1 MKPGSQTERLLAFL
15 RENPGSSSLEVTL
28 ALGIVNV
35 TGRCSDL
42 RAEGYRIDCHRR
54 ERDHRLAYWLIE
66 SYDGTLGL
74 DKAS

>member
-35 TGRCSDL
+35 TGRFSDL
-42 RAEGYRIDCHRR
+42 RAGFVVPLLGAVSLVAFYSAQRR
-54 ERDHRLAYWLIE
+54 LP
-66 SYDGTLGL
+66 
-74 DKAS
+74 ASSLRQA

>member
-1 MKPGSQTERLLAFL
+1 VTQVARILAFL
-15 RENPGSSSLEVTL
+15 RDHPGCSILELTQGLDPFVANPR
-28 ALGIVNV
+28 ARI
-35 TGRCSDL
+35 SDA

-54 ERDHRLAYWLIE
+54 ERDGRLAYWLIE